1 MQTYHF
7 FTPTPVGSLLIA
19 GTTDFIHTLHI
30 CDSADTNL
38 PLHEKAALPD
48 IFLQCISEFE
58 AYFAG
63 SLQAFTIPISQ
74 PGTAFQQSVWS
85 KLLTIPYGHTT
96 TYLQLAKDLQ
106 NPKAIRAVGTTN
118 GKNQLW
124 VVVPCHRVIG
134 SNGTLTGYAG
144 GLWRKKW
151 LLEHESKH
159 RFGAQGKLFS

>member
-1 MQTYHF
+1 METYHF
-7 FTPTPVGSLLIA
+7 FTPTPVGSLLIS
-19 GTTDFIHTLHI
+19 GTTDHINTLYI
-30 CDSADTNL
+30 CDAVDTSL
-38 PLHEKAALPD
+38 PLLSAAALPD
-48 IFLQCISEFE
+48 IFLQCIAEFE

-63 SLQAFTIPISQ
+63 ARKEFTIPISQ
-74 PGTAFQQSVWS
+74 TGTPFQQSVWS
-85 KLLTIPYGHTT
+85 KLLTIPFGHTT

-106 NPKAIRAVGTTN
+106 QPKAIRAVGTTN

-159 RFGAQGKLFS
+159 RFGAQGQLF